1 MSERQCSYA
10 SETAPNSVLT
20 PSTSSHEQSMSPG
33 DFNSQASVSQG
44 VSQGDNTPPSTASL
58 SNFDS
63 PAPSSTNI
71 NKDPTLEEAINL
83 NHMELIIHLISDQQ
97 LFPDIGATD
106 FYSDIP
112 FALRTGLEW
121 PYLLHQLLALSARH
135 LAFLKPE
142 SSAFY
147 LHKAVTLQ
155 TRAVSLFNATWTA
168 RPQVDQTT
176 CVPILLFSSIL
187 GHHLLADTLAKR
199 DPEGLEAFV
208 AHYIQYAETHRGVV
222 TVAKSA
228 WPLLLES
235 KLEPVLS
242 WSTRFT
248 SRLPRGNHCQQ
259 LKDLIDNADGL
270 GDEEKAACWLA
281 IQHLQVGFDATS
293 AEAEDHANRNHMIFT
308 WTMLA
313 PPEFTSLLAAKRPE
327 TLVLLAYYAVLLH
340 YGRDMWQVGDA
351 GAYILGMIVNYL
363 GSEWDC
369 WLAYPREMV
378 ARDSLQA
385 SWPWTSRASCS
396 LHPRGSELS

>member
-1 MSERQCSYA
+1 
-10 SETAPNSVLT
+10 
-20 PSTSSHEQSMSPG
+20 MSPG
-33 DFNSQASVSQG
+33 DFKSQASVPQG
-44 VSQGDNTPPSTASL
+44 EDTPPSTASP

-71 NKDPTLEEAINL
+71 YEDPLLDEAINL
-83 NHMELIIHLISDQQ
+83 NHMELIIHLTSKQQ
-97 LFPDIGATD
+97 LFPDIGAGD
-106 FYSDIP
+106 FHSNIT
-112 FALRTGLEW
+112 FGLRIGLEW
-121 PYLLHQLLALSARH
+121 PYLLHQLLAISARH
-135 LAFLKPE
+135 LAFLHPE
-142 SSAFY
+142 SSSSY

-168 RPQVDQTT
+168 CPHVDQTN

-199 DPEGLEAFV
+199 DPEGLEAFI
-208 AHYIQYAETHRGVV
+208 AHYTQYAEMHRGVV

-228 WPLLLES
+228 WPQLLES

-242 WSTRFT
+242 WSSEFT

-259 LKDLIDNADGL
+259 LKDLIDSADGL
-270 GDEEKAACWLA
+270 GAEEKAACWSA
-281 IQHLQVGFDATS
+281 IQRLQVGFDATF
-293 AEAEDHANRNHMIFT
+293 AEEEDQANRNHMIFT

-313 PPEFTSLLAAKRPE
+313 PPELTSLLAAKRPE
-327 TLVLLAYYAVLLH
+327 ILVLLAYYAVLLH

-385 SWPWTSRASCS
+385 P
-396 LHPRGSELS
+396 